1 MSTQHFTDKQK
12 CAFWIPPFGDIKEI
26 SKRIIGF
33 LAAYLN
39 SPTGSCLLINE
50 ITINF

>member
-39 SPTGSCLLINE
+39 SPWDNV
-50 ITINF
+50 F

>member
-26 SKRIIGF
+26 SKGEPQ
-33 LAAYLN
+33 N
-39 SPTGSCLLINE
+39 SEKIVR
-50 ITINF
+50 